1 MIDLN
6 GRYGQL
12 SLPAV
17 IRTYTTVSTGDFMER
32 GLSRTVNEESVAGSA
47 QTPGQ
52 EAGFPLHLSD
62 FFRRIS
68 AQLQNDLSSMREAP
82 S

>member
-1 MIDLN
+1 
-6 GRYGQL
+6 
-12 SLPAV
+12 
-17 IRTYTTVSTGDFMER
+17 MER
-32 GLSRTVNEESVAGSA
+32 GLSCTVNEESVAGSA